1 MRVPHRVPTGH
12 VDATVGV
19 HVLDGPGVPVL
30 VISTWR
36 RSPAEVSEDAFIEMQ
51 ERVALQLHYAPLL
64 LEQIR
69 SAVEQA
75 LTRADTA

>member
-1 MRVPHRVPTGH
+1 MKVPNRVPTGCL
-12 VDATVGV
+12 DATVGV

-30 VISTWR
+30 VISMWR
-36 RSPAEVSEDAFIEMQ
+36 RSPAEVGEDAFIETA
-51 ERVALQLHYAPLL
+51 ERVSLQLHYAPLL

-69 SAVEQA
+69 KAVEHA